1 MQNQEISNDLLI
13 DNEIEYHVI
22 AFCILNGKEFYNI
35 ASELE
40 PTDFYN
46 EHLGG
51 VFSIMK
57 DRFKVGLNI
66 DSAIIMSELKAKG
79 RSALEANTLIMN
91 ILEGHGDIGAY
102 KLEDYAKIIKNLS
115 KKRQLKSIIE
125 SLPERI
131 KEGENADTLCEETTT
146 ELMKIV
152 TSSNNNIYDASRCV
166 DELDEHL
173 KNVENA
179 TGSGLLGIT
188 TGYKVLDAVTGGLLP
203 GEVLTIAARPS
214 IGKSSAAVSM
224 AVHAI
229 EKGKRVVFIT
239 LEMSTLDL
247 LKKIISIK
255 SRVSYT
261 KLANGNKLSTET
273 FNNEKEKVDL
283 AKDWLRKTNLY
294 IVDETNLTIG
304 RLRSILKKIES
315 QCGEIDIIFLDY
327 LQLMVEP
334 TLMKFGNTTV
344 TTYLSQQIKICA
356 RFFKCPIVSLCQF
369 NRGPEME
376 RPQKPK
382 LYHLRESGSIEQDSD
397 MVIGLYR
404 ESRDPSIADK
414 QKPENCVEFLFLKH
428 RQGIL
433 KDFDAMF
440 DNLTSGIV
448 DPVQDKTEE
457 QQQKQHSI
465 FDAKASIDEDFLS
478 DL

>member
-1 MQNQEISNDLLI
+1 MQNQEIPNDLLI
-13 DNEIEYHVI
+13 DNEIEYHII

-35 ASELE
+35 AGELE

-46 EHLGG
+46 ESLGDI
-51 VFSIMK
+51 FSIMK
-57 DRFKVGLNI
+57 DRFKIGLNI
-66 DSAIIMSELKAKG
+66 DSIIIEAELKAKG
-79 RSALEANTLIMN
+79 ITAIEASKRVLN
-91 ILEGHGDIGAY
+91 IIESHGDISSY
-102 KLEDYAKIIKNLS
+102 KLEDYAKLIKNLS
-115 KKRQLKSIIE
+115 KKRQLKHIIE
-125 SLPERI
+125 DLPARL
-131 KEGENADTLCEETTT
+131 KDGENADLLCEETTT

-166 DELDEHL
+166 DEFDEHL

-188 TGYKVLDAVTGGLLP
+188 TGYKVLDATTGGLLP

-214 IGKSSAAVSM
+214 IGKSSVAVSM
-224 AVHAI
+224 AIHAI
-229 EKGKRVVFIT
+229 EKGKKVVFIT

-273 FNNEKEKVDL
+273 FNNEKEKVDI
-283 AKDWLRKTNLY
+283 AKKWLRGTNLY
-294 IVDETNLTIG
+294 IVDETSLTIG

-315 QCGEIDIIFLDY
+315 QCGGIDIVFLDY
-327 LQLMVEP
+327 LQLMTEP

-356 RFFKCPIVSLCQF
+356 KFFKCPIVSLCQF

-428 RQGIL
+428 RQGAL
-433 KDFDAMF
+433 RDFDAMF

-448 DPVQDKTEE
+448 DPLQDKTE
-457 QQQKQHSI
+457 QQQKQRSV
-465 FDAKASIDEDFLS
+465 FDVQNIDEDFLS